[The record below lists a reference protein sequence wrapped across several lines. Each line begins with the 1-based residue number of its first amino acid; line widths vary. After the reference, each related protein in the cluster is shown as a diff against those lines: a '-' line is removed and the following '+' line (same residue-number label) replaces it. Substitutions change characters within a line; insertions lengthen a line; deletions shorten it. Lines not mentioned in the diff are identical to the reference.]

1 MSAYLPCRV
10 CGLETDVSPGYIG
23 TFVKCVLCRHTHT
36 SRKELS
42 ALGKNETNEEKIK
55 AFISEVEEDV
65 VIRAAERRVKK
76 KQRAAAKAP
85 PSPRLSTPP
94 PEEIY

>member
-1 MSAYLPCRV
+1 MSTYLPCRV

-36 SRKELS
+36 SRKELAAVQGPS
-42 ALGKNETNEEKIK
+42 SEEKMK
-55 AFISEVEEDV
+55 EFLAEVEEDV
-65 VIRAAERRVKK
+65 VIRAAEKRVKK
-76 KQRAAAKAP
+76 RKQKKPDEEA
-85 PSPRLSTPP
+85 RLSTPP